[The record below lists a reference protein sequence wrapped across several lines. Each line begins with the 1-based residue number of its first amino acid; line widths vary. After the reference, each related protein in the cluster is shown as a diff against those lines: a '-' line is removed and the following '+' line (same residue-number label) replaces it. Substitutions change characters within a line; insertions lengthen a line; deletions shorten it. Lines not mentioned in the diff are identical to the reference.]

1 MNTKDRINLIFHNNK
16 FNEYLSKNK
25 NLEKDRKFCRHNINH
40 FLDVAR
46 IAYIISFEEK
56 LNLKKDI
63 IYAAALLHD
72 IGKWQ
77 QYESGIPHNE
87 ASAKLAVEILKA
99 SNFNESEINLITDAI
114 KNHRY
119 ENRTSDLSYILYKSD
134 KLSRKCFKC
143 KAADKCNWSNDKKNF
158 DITF

>member
-1 MNTKDRINLIFHNNK
+1 MDTQDRINLIFHNNK
-16 FNEYLSKNK
+16 FNEYLAKNK
-25 NLEKDRKFCRHNINH
+25 VLEKHRKFCRHNINH

-46 IAYIISFEEK
+46 IAYIISLEEN

-77 QYESGIPHNE
+77 QYENGISHNE
-87 ASAKLAVEILKA
+87 ASAKLAVEILKTA
-99 SNFNESEINLITDAI
+99 NFNEAEISLITTAI
-114 KNHRY
+114 KNHRQ
-119 ENRTSDLSYILYKSD
+119 ENTASSLSYILYKSD

-143 KAADKCNWSNDKKNF
+143 KASNECNWTDDKKNF